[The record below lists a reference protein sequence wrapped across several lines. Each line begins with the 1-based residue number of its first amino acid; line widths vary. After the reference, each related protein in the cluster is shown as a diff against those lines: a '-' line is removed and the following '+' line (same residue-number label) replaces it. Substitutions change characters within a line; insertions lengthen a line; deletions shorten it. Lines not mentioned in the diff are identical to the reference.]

1 MDEPVISIDAEFQLR
16 ILNPEVQE
24 RSTRLVADCELFV
37 SSTYSLHYAVHS
49 SIRGLSLPFH
59 GKFPSLISLT
69 TIPPLPPT
77 LSLSAMPTR
86 RSPTML
92 SICHMNTRNKEV
104 REFQAIVKTIHA
116 NMDRMVKNADRQRL
130 KAIGKRIIL
139 EKRRNSNEDALR

>member
-1 MDEPVISIDAEFQLR
+1 MDDPCIAIDAEFQLR
-16 ILNPEVQE
+16 ILNPEVHE

-37 SSTYSLHYAVHS
+37 SSTYSLHMSVVSAFPREISLAQFPHYHTPP
-49 SIRGLSLPFH
+49 SLP
-59 GKFPSLISLT
+59 
-69 TIPPLPPT
+69 

-86 RSPTML
+86 RSPAML

-104 REFQAIVKTIHA
+104 REFQAIVNTIHA
-116 NMDRMVKNADRQRL
+116 NMNRMVKNAERQRL